1 FLLVTASSYE
11 YEDGDFNGAVIEG
24 APRFKSAVK
33 LDHTIYLGDRV
44 RLRCAAIGQPR
55 PNVFWYRNREPLTEE
70 KMKEFSR
77 IDEDHHHM
85 YINIKRIEAQD
96 QGEWSCLVGNR
107 HGNITRNFK
116 LDIIDLCDQYLA
128 PEIPAAYVLMECVC
142 FWKFTNEI
150 LRRDIN
156 YTIATEQVCRPYEHR
171 IKYHAR
177 KPFSALPCLNPPCPI
192 VAETSVESSEEE
204 ATTMARRVPP
214 STTTISPFPSSPN
227 PPIAEGHVVAS
238 VQSGA
243 RRRTATSSRSTT
255 TEELPQGDDPAA
267 ARRAVERAADV
278 VDASEGSHDEVVM
291 EDFVHEHSRTAEETH
306 ASSHREKIPE
316 TTTPPMQKPR
326 KHPKST
332 ARSTAP
338 PIVIDPL
345 KMLNMIG
352 QHGMDLVSIT
362 LSRLFTGE
370 GRARVQRA
378 MSDWRKLNESSRRD
392 RALTLIRETRAVKDA
407 EYDMEDMDDESYETE
422 ENGRRNQP
430 KPKIKLDK
438 VAKIKLGPER
448 DRIVD
453 DPSKRVPPYFVEEL
467 EDFKSIVSP
476 AGRTIK
482 MSCRAGGVPSPMYIW
497 YKDENLLYASSTRTT
512 GAEYK
517 MRGHY
522 LEMEDV
528 TESDQGLYRCAVFN
542 SKGEIHRRYNISV
555 VARMRSPPIIVPNI
569 LMNQTVN
576 VNDTATFKCKVISD
590 LIPHIMWLKIE
601 QTTDGNYHYYNE
613 TAKQLMFN
621 YTETEKMPNAHITTM
636 GEESTLEIRDVQM
649 ADQGLYACVTGNS
662 MGKVMANASL
672 TVNEF
677 MAVNILTGVE
687 KQPSNWGSYWLSGLS
702 LFFFLVLLALIIAA
716 ILMLVQQKQLKK
728 APQRRRLMIV
738 ARKRDKGDDPKMYVG
753 DLPSSYAVQIIEKDA
768 NGHELKKRPRL
779 NSDMTS
785 FEDFEVETDLEW
797 EVDRE
802 SEQLGEG
809 AFGVVWKGVYK
820 KKSDNGNSH
829 DIPVAVKRLK
839 DNAHQKELI
848 DLFSEA
854 QMFKII
860 GRHENVL
867 GLIGC
872 CTGAGPLFVVL
883 ELCEHGNL
891 RDFLR
896 AHRPKEEKDV
906 PFFSPNEDAEYLQ
919 PKKKVYECVIKDLT
933 QRHLVEWAWQ
943 VAKGMKY
950 MSSLK
955 IIHRDL
961 AARNVLVT
969 GNFIMKISDFG
980 LSRDVYSANYYRRKG
995 NGRLPIKWMALEAL
1009 DSHVYTVESDVWS
1022 FGILLWEIMTL
1033 GGTPYPTIAMPQL
1046 YSCLKDGYRME
1057 SPHNC
1062 PDEIYNLM
1070 VCCWQ
1075 EKIENRPSFDTI
1087 VDYFDWMLTE
1097 SQRAEQSTDDGG
1109 TTHETTI
1116 DSETDKGDFSDSS
1129 DGTMETDAN
1138 GTQRR
1143 VSRKSKMRPLSAPV
1157 LLPSEP
1163 AHEICDDYDDNCDWV
1178 PGSPAPPIQSYV
1190 RPPTSCM
1197 RASSTRSPPPLPI
1210 PLRTAT
1216 MKRDG
1221 ESDDLE
1227 ALIGHREK
1235 GDGPDSAIGS
1245 PSGIDSANDY
1255 PSSYIDYNG
1264 GSSIYSSPS
1273 RDYMNVQERTSIFQP
1288 RKPEPSRFNFNN
1300 VILKYD
1306 PNNKAATISSEGSSN
1321 LAYDGSPMTARTK
1334 NSTSSFSIMSESSGR
1349 GGSSAASSAEGLG
1362 GISEFCQVPYDRP
1375 PLKRQVSSLDEKE

>member
-1 FLLVTASSYE
+1 MA
-11 YEDGDFNGAVIEG
+11 GDEKG

-44 RLRCAAIGQPR
+44 RLRCSAIGQPK
-55 PNVFWYRNREPLTEE
+55 PNVFWYRNQEYLTEE
-70 KMKEFSR
+70 KMKKFGR
-77 IDEDHHHM
+77 IDEDHNHM
-85 YINIKRIEAQD
+85 HINIKRIEAQD
-96 QGEWSCLVGNR
+96 QGDWSCLVGNR
-107 HGNITRNFK
+107 HGNISRIFK

-128 PEIPAAYVLMECVC
+128 PEIPARYVLLECIC
-142 FWKFTNEI
+142 FWKFTNEV

-156 YTIATEQVCRPYEHR
+156 YTIATETVCRPYEHR

-177 KPFSALPCLNPPCPI
+177 KPFAAIPCLNPPCPEFS
-192 VAETSVESSEEE
+192 ETSVESSEAEE
-204 ATTMARRVPP
+204 EDSSRRRP
-214 STTTISPFPSSPN
+214 SSSTLSPLPSSPN
-227 PPIAEGHVVAS
+227 PPLAEGHVVAS
-238 VQSGA
+238 VQSA
-243 RRRTATSSRSTT
+243 VRRAVSTPQKREQ
-255 TEELPQGDDPAA
+255 EELPQGDDPSI
-267 ARRAVERAADV
+267 ARRAVDDFV
-278 VDASEGSHDEVVM
+278 PISHDEPSQST
-291 EDFVHEHSRTAEETH
+291 DLIVHDYVKEQSQTAEEHH
-306 ASSHREKIPE
+306 ASTHWREKMPE
-316 TTTPPMQKPR
+316 RKKNLHDMLNR

-332 ARSTAP
+332 ARSTSEP
-338 PIVIDPL
+338 LVIDEDPL
-345 KMLNMIG
+345 KMLNLISRQG
-352 QHGMDLVSIT
+352 IDLVSIT
-362 LSRLFTGE
+362 LSKLFTGE
-370 GRARVQRA
+370 GRARVERA
-378 MSDWRKLNESSRRD
+378 MINWKNLTEMERRE
-392 RALTLIRETRAVKDA
+392 RALTLIRESRTFKDA
-407 EYDMEDMDDESYETE
+407 EYDIESDAMDEESYETE
-422 ENGRRNQP
+422 DNNRRNQH
-430 KPKIKLDK
+430 PKIKLDK
-438 VAKIKLGPER
+438 ATKTKLGPER
-448 DRIVD
+448 DRILD
-453 DPSKRVPPYFVEEL
+453 DPKKRVPPYFVEEL
-467 EDFKSIVSP
+467 DDFKSIVSP

-497 YKDENLLYASSTRTT
+497 YKDEILLYASSTRST
-512 GAEYK
+512 GAEFK
-517 MRGHY
+517 
-522 LEMEDV
+522 LEDV

-542 SKGEIHRRYNISV
+542 SKGEIHRRFNISV

-590 LIPHIMWLKIE
+590 LIPHIIWLKIE
-601 QTTDGNYHYYNE
+601 QTSEGYYHYYNE
-613 TAKQLMFN
+613 SAKQYMFN
-621 YTETEKMPNAHITTM
+621 YTETEKMQNAYITSM
-636 GEESTLEIRDVQM
+636 GQESTLELRDVQM
-649 ADQGLYACVTGNS
+649 TDQGLYACVTGNS

-687 KQPSNWGSYWLSGLS
+687 KQPPKWGSYWLWGLF
-702 LFFFLVLLALIIAA
+702 LFFFSVLLALILVA
-716 ILMLVQQKQLKK
+716 ILMMLQQKQMKK
-728 APQRRRLMIV
+728 APARRRLMIV
-738 ARKRDKGDDPKMYVG
+738 ARKRDKSDDPKMYVG

-768 NGHELKKRPRL
+768 NGHEMKKRPRL
-779 NSDMTS
+779 NSDLTS
-785 FEDFEVETDLEW
+785 FEDFEVETDPEW
-797 EVDRE
+797 EIDRE
-802 SEQLGEG
+802 RPQLGEG

-820 KKSDNGNSH
+820 KKNDIGNSH
-829 DIPVAVKRLK
+829 DTPVAVKRLK
-839 DNAHQKELI
+839 EHAHQKELV

-867 GLIGC
+867 G
-872 CTGAGPLFVVL
+872 
-883 ELCEHGNL
+883 
-891 RDFLR
+891 DFLR
-896 AHRPKEEKDV
+896 AHRPKEEKESLSAMV
-906 PFFSPNEDAEYLQ
+906 SSPEDAEYLQ

-933 QRHLVEWAWQ
+933 QRHLVDWAWQ

-1097 SQRAEQSTDDGG
+1097 SHRAEISTDDGT

-1116 DSETDKGDFSDSS
+1116 DSETDKGDDFSDSS
-1129 DGTMETDAN
+1129 DGTIETDPN
-1138 GTQRR
+1138 GAQRR

-1163 AHEICDDYDDNCDWV
+1163 AHEICDDDDDNCDWV
-1178 PGSPAPPIQSYV
+1178 PGSPPPPVQTFV
-1190 RPPTSCM
+1190 RPSISTT
-1197 RASSTRSPPPLPI
+1197 RASSARSPPPPPI
-1210 PLRTAT
+1210 PLRSGST
-1216 MKRDG
+1216 KRRDDNDEL
-1221 ESDDLE
+1221 ES
-1227 ALIGHREK
+1227 LIGNRGR
-1235 GDGPDSAIGS
+1235 GDGRDSAIGS
-1245 PSGIDSANDY
+1245 PSGIDIAHENPSNY
-1255 PSSYIDYNG
+1255 PDLN
-1264 GSSIYSSPS
+1264 GSSSLRS
-1273 RDYMNVQERTSIFQP
+1273 RDYMNVDDNKSSPFQP
-1288 RKPEPSRFNFNN
+1288 RKPVAPSRFTFNT
-1300 VILKYD
+1300 VQPKYNPD
-1306 PNNKAATISSEGSSN
+1306 NKAATFNGEGSAN
-1321 LAYDGSPMTARTK
+1321 LGFIPSPMTTRTT
-1334 NSTSSFSIMSESSGR
+1334 NSASCVSIISESSGR

-1362 GISEFCQVPYDRP
+1362 GISEFCQITYERP
-1375 PLKRQVSSLDEKE
+1375 PLKRQILIDDIQPKSIENSKFPTAKNLKDEKTTSTKVHLKNL

>member
-1 FLLVTASSYE
+1 
-11 YEDGDFNGAVIEG
+11 
-24 APRFKSAVK
+24 
-33 LDHTIYLGDRV
+33 
-44 RLRCAAIGQPR
+44 
-55 PNVFWYRNREPLTEE
+55 
-70 KMKEFSR
+70 
-77 IDEDHHHM
+77 
-85 YINIKRIEAQD
+85 
-96 QGEWSCLVGNR
+96 
-107 HGNITRNFK
+107 
-116 LDIIDLCDQYLA
+116 
-128 PEIPAAYVLMECVC
+128 
-142 FWKFTNEI
+142 
-150 LRRDIN
+150 
-156 YTIATEQVCRPYEHR
+156 
-171 IKYHAR
+171 
-177 KPFSALPCLNPPCPI
+177 
-192 VAETSVESSEEE
+192 
-204 ATTMARRVPP
+204 
-214 STTTISPFPSSPN
+214 
-227 PPIAEGHVVAS
+227 
-238 VQSGA
+238 
-243 RRRTATSSRSTT
+243 RS
-255 TEELPQGDDPAA
+255 
-267 ARRAVERAADV
+267 
-278 VDASEGSHDEVVM
+278 
-291 EDFVHEHSRTAEETH
+291 
-306 ASSHREKIPE
+306 
-316 TTTPPMQKPR
+316 
-326 KHPKST
+326 
-332 ARSTAP
+332 
-338 PIVIDPL
+338 
-345 KMLNMIG
+345 
-352 QHGMDLVSIT
+352 
-362 LSRLFTGE
+362 
-370 GRARVQRA
+370 
-378 MSDWRKLNESSRRD
+378 
-392 RALTLIRETRAVKDA
+392 
-407 EYDMEDMDDESYETE
+407 
-422 ENGRRNQP
+422 
-430 KPKIKLDK
+430 
-438 VAKIKLGPER
+438 
-448 DRIVD
+448 
-453 DPSKRVPPYFVEEL
+453 
-467 EDFKSIVSP
+467 
-476 AGRTIK
+476 
-482 MSCRAGGVPSPMYIW
+482 
-497 YKDENLLYASSTRTT
+497 T

-517 MRGHY
+517 VRGHY
-522 LEMEDV
+522 LELEDV

-590 LIPHIMWLKIE
+590 LIPHIIWLKIE
-601 QTTDGNYHYYNE
+601 QTKEGYYHYYNE
-613 TAKQLMFN
+613 SAKQYMFN
-621 YTETEKMPNAHITTM
+621 YTETEKMPNAHITSS
-636 GEESTLEIRDVQM
+636 GQDSTLQLFDVQM

-677 MAVNILTGVE
+677 ISVYLSGKEPPLPT
-687 KQPSNWGSYWLSGLS
+687 NWGSYWLSGLA

-728 APQRRRLMIV
+728 APARRRLMIV

-779 NSDMTS
+779 NSDLTS
-785 FEDFEVETDLEW
+785 FEDFEVETDPEW
-797 EVDRE
+797 EIDRE
-802 SEQLGEG
+802 RLRLIEQLGEG
-809 AFGVVWKGVYK
+809 AFGVVWRGIYK
-820 KKSDNGNSH
+820 KKFDNGNSH
-829 DIPVAVKRLK
+829 DTPVAVKRLK
-839 DNAHQKELI
+839 ESAHQKELV

-867 GLIGC
+867 GLVGC

-896 AHRPKEEKDV
+896 AHRPKEEKEG
-906 PFFSPNEDAEYLQ
+906 PSMTLPAPEDAEYLQ

-1070 VCCWQ
+1070 VVCWQ
-1075 EKIENRPSFDTI
+1075 EKIEKRPSFDTI

-1097 SQRAEQSTDDGG
+1097 SLRAEQSTDDGVR
-1109 TTHETTI
+1109 THETTI
-1116 DSETDKGDFSDSS
+1116 DSESDKGESSDSS
-1129 DGTMETDAN
+1129 DGTMESDED
-1138 GTQRR
+1138 GTEQR

-1163 AHEICDDYDDNCDWV
+1163 AHQICDDDDDIWV
-1178 PGSPAPPIQSYV
+1178 PGSPAPPVQSFT
-1190 RPPTSCM
+1190 RPSSSSK
-1197 RASSTRSPPPLPI
+1197 RASSTRSPPPPPL

-1216 MKRDG
+1216 MKRGAAD
-1221 ESDDLE
+1221 SDELE
-1227 ALIGHREK
+1227 ALIGNGEK

-1245 PSGIDSANDY
+1245 PSGIDGANEY
-1255 PSSYIDYNG
+1255 QSSYIDYNG
-1264 GSSIYSSPS
+1264 KSSIFSALPTIE
-1273 RDYMNVQERTSIFQP
+1273 YMNVQERTSIFQP
-1288 RKPEPSRFNFNN
+1288 RKPTPPTKFNFNN
-1300 VILKYD
+1300 VTLKYNPSD
-1306 PNNKAATISSEGSSN
+1306 KAATISGEGSSN
-1321 LAYDGSPMTARTK
+1321 HGFVPSPMTSRTN
-1334 NSTSSFSIMSESSGR
+1334 NSASCFSIMSESSGR

-1362 GISEFCQVPYDRP
+1362 GISEFCQGVT
-1375 PLKRQVSSLDEKE
+1375 LDEDGSVFFGRCGPPVRNDRID